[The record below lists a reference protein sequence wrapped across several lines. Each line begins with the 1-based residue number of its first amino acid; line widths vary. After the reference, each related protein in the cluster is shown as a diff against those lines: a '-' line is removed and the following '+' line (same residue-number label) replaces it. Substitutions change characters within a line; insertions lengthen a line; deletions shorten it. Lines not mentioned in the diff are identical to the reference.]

1 MHEALQRELIR
12 QGLPA
17 AAVARLLDELADH
30 CEDLQTEHMEAGRM
44 ATIQEIEPR
53 LGHPRMLAAVAGAA
67 HRNSYFLG
75 RHPIWGC
82 LVAPV
87 PVVLFCFA
95 ACMAAVI
102 GFGYCADLLLEKSF
116 GLDGK
121 SADQWP
127 AIAVGLAHGIVYF
140 LRFVPPILATVIMTW
155 KVRQAGL
162 ANKWLWI
169 SFCPVALI
177 AGSFLANLQLP
188 QAGTGGNLTMGL
200 NFPMHVQSLLQVI
213 APLAIVTVVSVLNRM
228 RTLCVA

>member
-1 MHEALQRELIR
+1 MHEALQGELFR

-30 CEDLQTEHMEAGRM
+30 FEDLQAEDKEAGGM

-53 LGHPRMLAAVAGAA
+53 LGHPRMLAEVAGAA

-87 PVVLFCFA
+87 PLVLLCFA
-95 ACMAAVI
+95 ACVATVI
-102 GFGYCADLLLEKSF
+102 GFGYCADLILDKSF
-116 GLDGK
+116 GLEGK

-169 SFCPVALI
+169 SFCPVAVI
-177 AGSFLANLQLP
+177 AASFLAILQLP
-188 QAGTGGNLTMGL
+188 QVGTGGNLTMGL
-200 NFPMHVQSLLQVI
+200 NFPMHVQSLLHVI
-213 APLAIVTVVSVLNRM
+213 APLAIVIVVSVLNRV
-228 RTLCVA
+228 RTLRVA